1 MKKICLLLFLFSF
14 TAAGIAQP
22 GSFIISGKV
31 IMADTKL
38 PLQGASVFA
47 QNTTFGTAT
56 DAQGNF
62 RLWLPAGGYDIIL
75 TYTGYST
82 ESRRVS
88 SSEKNEELFFELRQ
102 KEKELQAVSIISTNE
117 VKDGWM
123 KYGSFFE
130 EQFIGKTINS
140 RQVKILNKEAL
151 KFYFSKKR
159 NRLKILAEEPLLI
172 ENNALGYKITYAL
185 DSFSHDYSTQ
195 VSLYTGYPL
204 FEEMTAA
211 SSEQKT
217 AWDTARKNAYNGSI
231 LHFMRSLYSKQL
243 KEQGFEIQFM
253 VKVNDNDKAIK
264 LKDFYGA
271 MNYSKD
277 DSTNTV
283 EVKPNQKDVGI
294 IYAREKPAQ
303 DFTDSHPDEPSLF
316 QFSILSFLPFE
327 SIIIEQNGYYFEQ
340 NDLTIHAYWTW
351 EKIADLLPYDFT
363 SD

>member
-1 MKKICLLLFLFSF
+1 MKKICLILSFYFF
-14 TAAGIAQP
+14 TAAAIGQT

-56 DAQGNF
+56 DAEGNF
-62 RLWLPAGGYDIIL
+62 RLWLPAGGYDIVL

-88 SSEKNEELFFELRQ
+88 SSEKNEELLFELRL
-102 KEKELQAVSIISTNE
+102 KEKELQAVSIISSNE
-117 VKDGWM
+117 VKDGWQ

-130 EQFIGKTINS
+130 EQFIGKTLNS
-140 RQVKILNKEAL
+140 RQCEILNKDVL

-159 NRLKILAEEPLLI
+159 NRLKILANEPLLI
-172 ENNALGYKITYAL
+172 ENKALGYKITYAL
-185 DSFSHDYSTQ
+185 DSFTHEFGPQ

-204 FEEMTAA
+204 FEQIPAA
-211 SSEQKT
+211 SLDQQA
-217 AWDTARKNAYNGSI
+217 AWDTARKIAYKGSI
-231 LHFMRSLYSKQL
+231 LHFMRSLYNKQL
-243 KEQGFEIQFM
+243 KEEGFEIQFM
-253 VKVNDNDKAIK
+253 VKINDNDKALK

-271 MNYSKD
+271 MNYNKD
-277 DSTNTV
+277 DSTQTV

-294 IYAREKPAQ
+294 IYAREKPSK
-303 DFTDSHPDEPSLF
+303 DFIDSHPDEPSLF
-316 QFSILSFLPFE
+316 QFSVLSFLPAE

-340 NDLTIHAYWTW
+340 NELTIHAYWTW

-363 SD
+363 AY

>member
-1 MKKICLLLFLFSF
+1 M
-14 TAAGIAQP
+14 
-22 GSFIISGKV
+22 
-31 IMADTKL
+31 
-38 PLQGASVFA
+38 
-47 QNTTFGTAT
+47 
-56 DAQGNF
+56 
-62 RLWLPAGGYDIIL
+62 
-75 TYTGYST
+75 
-82 ESRRVS
+82 
-88 SSEKNEELFFELRQ
+88 
-102 KEKELQAVSIISTNE
+102 QAVSIISTNE

-231 LHFMRSLYSKQL
+231 LHFMRSLYNKQL

-294 IYAREKPAQ
+294 IYSREKPAK

-316 QFSILSFLPFE
+316 QFSVLSFLPSE